1 MLICAPGIVDSTK
14 AAMADL
20 PEVVKDLI
28 RILHSKQS
36 LKGHISL
43 EKFRSLGRKQLT
55 SLSKS
60 SETSG
65 SFKEPGLGGTGI
77 ALAPHD

>member
-1 MLICAPGIVDSTK
+1 MLLDAPGIVDSTK

-36 LKGHISL
+36 LK
-43 EKFRSLGRKQLT
+43 FV
-55 SLSKS
+55 SKAIYLW
-60 SETSG
+60 
-65 SFKEPGLGGTGI
+65 KN
-77 ALAPHD
+77 